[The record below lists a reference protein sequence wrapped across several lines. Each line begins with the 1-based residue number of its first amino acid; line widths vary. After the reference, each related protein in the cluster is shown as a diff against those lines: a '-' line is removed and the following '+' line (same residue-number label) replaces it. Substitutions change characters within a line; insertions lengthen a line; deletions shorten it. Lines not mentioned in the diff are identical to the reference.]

1 MNKQHGFTLIELLI
15 VIAILGTIAAIVIL
29 NIGSFI
35 GVGAVEAANVEYHQV
50 ATAIIAYIAVE
61 AADEGGTL
69 DPRFDATIG
78 PGNNYPVDAPPTEGV
93 HQYITNPG
101 ALQANYIIVGGR
113 ITSAMAINGSKWRDL
128 SFCVGEWQ
136 EEPCP
141 G

>member
-1 MNKQHGFTLIELLI
+1 MNKQHGFTLIELLV
-15 VIAILGTIAAIVIL
+15 VIAILGIIAAIVIL
-29 NIGSFI
+29 NIGNLI

-50 ATAIIAYIAVE
+50 ATAIITYIAV
-61 AADEGGTL
+61 DEGGTL

-101 ALQANYIIVGGR
+101 SLQANYIIVGGR
-113 ITSAMAINGSKWRDL
+113 ITNAVAINGSKWRDL

>member
-1 MNKQHGFTLIELLI
+1 MNKQHGFTLIELLV
-15 VIAILGTIAAIVIL
+15 VIAILAVIAAVVIL
-29 NIGSFI
+29 NIGNLI

-50 ATAIIAYIAVE
+50 ATAIITYIAV
-61 AADEGGTL
+61 DEGGTL

-113 ITSAMAINGSKWRDL
+113 ITNAVAINGSKWRDL
-128 SFCVGEWQ
+128 SFCEGAWQ